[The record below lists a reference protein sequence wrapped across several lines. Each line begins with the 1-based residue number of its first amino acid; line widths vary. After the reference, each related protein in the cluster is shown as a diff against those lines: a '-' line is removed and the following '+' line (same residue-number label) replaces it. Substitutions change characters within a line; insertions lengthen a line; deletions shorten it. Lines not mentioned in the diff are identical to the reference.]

1 MQESYGEGLASHT
14 DPESCVTGREVWD
27 EALTGVLVGQV
38 LSRERLLVRDADAVR
53 VAEGNMAGRA
63 IASALPVPRGRRP
76 WHASETSC
84 MGTGR
89 THGWPSAQGRS
100 APGRPEGRSR

>member
-1 MQESYGEGLASHT
+1 MKGRASQIG
-14 DPESCVTGREVWD
+14 PEFMRDRPRGWD

-53 VAEGNMAGRA
+53 VAEGNMAGCA

-84 MGTGR
+84 LGTGR
-89 THGWPSAQGRS
+89 SHGWPSAKGRS